1 MNAEEYLIILK
12 NQIRDK
18 YAKDYVAQEIM
29 WHIEDQADAYQSSG
43 MDRDEA
49 LAKSVEEMGDPVSVG
64 TSLDRIHRPH
74 MEWRFIIYVLFI
86 SILSVGLFWIIG
98 TTLFPEDGSWNRL
111 ASDHIVGV
119 VLGIIAMFVMYR
131 LDYTILAGKS
141 RYIAAIYLILIT
153 ILPIPFGRSIN
164 GASRWIGF
172 GRLSVSIPA
181 ILMFYLPIFAGI
193 LYDYREKGKSAIV
206 QIILWMIAPI
216 VSRFL
221 YGDSFLS
228 SYNSLIL
235 ISEIILFIL
244 VVRKNW
250 YAVKSR
256 LVLLWSGIIIL
267 TLIIIGITLLLFNL
281 KSYQVARLEY
291 WLYNLGFLSRPSNTD
306 GMNYINSRLNM
317 ILSQSNLL
325 GSSDP
330 ALKILND
337 LPEQTDS
344 LFLGSVSAI
353 CGLIGVIGI
362 IVCLSFL
369 SIYIFRISCRQKNS
383 LGYIVGCACGTI
395 IAAQSLVNI
404 LIVYGLLPM
413 SGSVLPFF
421 TAGNSFLIIDY
432 MLLGLI
438 LSIYRYKDIRP
449 ETKPIKNT
457 LLGA

>member
-12 NQIRDK
+12 DQIRDK
-18 YAKDYVAQEIM
+18 YAKDYVAKEIL
-29 WHIEDQADAYQSSG
+29 WHIEDQADAYQHCG
-43 MDRDEA
+43 MDREEA

-64 TSLDRIHRPH
+64 ISLDRIHRPH

-98 TTLFPEDGSWNRL
+98 RTLFPEDGSWNRL
-111 ASDHIVGV
+111 ASNHLVWV
-119 VLGIIAMFVMYR
+119 VIGIIAMFIMYR
-131 LDYTILAGKS
+131 LDYTFLAGKS
-141 RYIAAIYLILIT
+141 RYLAAIYLTLIT

-172 GRLSVSIPA
+172 GRLSVCIPA
-181 ILMFYLPIFAGI
+181 LLMLYLPIFAGI
-193 LYDYREKGKSAIV
+193 LYDYREKGKSAII

-256 LVLLWSGIIIL
+256 LVLIWSGIIAL
-267 TLIIIGITLLLFNL
+267 ALIVMGISLLLFNL

-291 WLYNLGFLSRPSNTD
+291 WLSNLGIMSRPSDTD

-325 GSSDP
+325 GSSVP

-344 LFLGSVSAI
+344 LLLGSVSAI
-353 CGLIGVIGI
+353 CGYIGVIGI
-362 IVCLSFL
+362 IVCLFAL

-383 LGYIVGCACGTI
+383 LGYVVGCACGTI
-395 IAAQSLVNI
+395 FAAQSLVNI

-413 SGSVLPFF
+413 SGSILPFF
-421 TAGNSFLIIDY
+421 TTGGSFLIIDY
-432 MLLGLI
+432 LLLGLI

>member
-1 MNAEEYLIILK
+1 
-12 NQIRDK
+12 
-18 YAKDYVAQEIM
+18 
-29 WHIEDQADAYQSSG
+29 
-43 MDRDEA
+43 
-49 LAKSVEEMGDPVSVG
+49 
-64 TSLDRIHRPH
+64 

-86 SILSVGLFWIIG
+86 GILSVGLFWIIG

-111 ASDHIVGV
+111 ASNHVVWI

-153 ILPIPFGRSIN
+153 ILPIPFGRSLN

-181 ILMFYLPIFAGI
+181 FLMLYLPIFAGI
-193 LYDYREKGKSAIV
+193 LYDYREKGKSAII

-256 LVLLWSGIIIL
+256 LVLLWSGIIVL
-267 TLIIIGITLLLFNL
+267 TLIVIGITLLLFNL

-291 WLYNLGFLSRPSNTD
+291 WLSNLGFLSRPSNTD

-317 ILSQSNLL
+317 ILSQSNLI
-325 GSSDP
+325 GSSNT
-330 ALKILND
+330 ALKMLID

-362 IVCLSFL
+362 IICLSFL

-421 TAGNSFLIIDY
+421 TSGNSFLIIDY